1 MNDATELTPD
11 QTLELEWLRRRQQG
25 IGSSDSAVIYLGNV
39 YKKDR
44 VDLYTEKL
52 REVGPSAVLEG
63 LANPAFV
70 RGHAYEPKA
79 LELLAASIG
88 QAVHTPQT
96 TAERYQAFMMR
107 DPGAPWLFA
116 DLDGMCADGWVA
128 EAKSPAQ
135 RNADA
140 YRRDGVPSHNLI
152 QGQHLIHVVEAWAK
166 YGHWVP
172 GLGVM
177 PDGWTCPGVRFA
189 VYEPD
194 NVAVQVY
201 EVERDDQL
209 IKAIVEADRLFWF
222 GNVVARRPPLP
233 DLSEPPKKMPKPKG
247 GKYTP
252 VEGPEWDAGVSMFAN
267 VHRQRKDL
275 EAQLEGAK
283 IAEAAARAQLV
294 ERMATSRIEAAAVA
308 GWRFV
313 SRMSPGRK
321 GFDRKRLA
329 AEHPEINLARY
340 DTAGKAAPYFRAY
353 APGEEPEDEEG

>member
-1 MNDATELTPD
+1 MLTHD
-11 QTLELEWLRRRQQG
+11 QALELAWLRRRQQG

-39 YKKDR
+39 YTKDR

-52 REVGPSAVLEG
+52 REVGPSDVLEG

-70 RGHAYEPKA
+70 RGHAYEPRA

-88 QAVHTPQT
+88 QIVYTPQT
-96 TAERYQAFMMR
+96 PAERYGAYMLV
-107 DPGAPWLFA
+107 DPENPWLFA
-116 DLDGMCADGWVA
+116 DLDGMCADGWIA
-128 EAKSPAQ
+128 EAKAPSQ

-152 QGQHLIHVVEAWAK
+152 QGQHLIHVAQATADA
-166 YGHWVP
+166 GLPLP
-172 GLGVM
+172 GLGIV
-177 PDGWTCPGVRFA
+177 PSGWRCPGVRFA

-194 NVAVQVY
+194 NVAIQVY

-209 IKAIVEADRLFWF
+209 IEAIVTAGRLFWF
-222 GNVVARRPPLP
+222 GHVVGRQPPLP
-233 DLSEPPKKMPKPKG
+233 DLADPPTKMPKPKG
-247 GKYTP
+247 GTYTQIQ
-252 VEGPEWDAGVSMFAN
+252 GTEWDDDVAAFSDA
-267 VHRQRKDL
+267 HRRRRDL
-275 EAQLEGAK
+275 EQQLEAAK
-283 IAEAAARAQLV
+283 ADEAAARAQLV

-313 SRMSPGRK
+313 SRMGAGRK

-340 DTAGKAAPYFRAY
+340 DTPGRPAPYFRAY
-353 APGEEPEDEEG
+353 APGEEPEEETP

>member
-52 REVGPSAVLEG
+52 REVGPSDVLEG

-79 LELLAASIG
+79 LELLAANIG
-88 QAVHTPQT
+88 QTVYTPQA
-96 TAERYQAFMMR
+96 TAERYGSYMLV
-107 DPGAPWLFA
+107 DPVNPWLFA
-116 DLDGMCADGWVA
+116 DLDGMCADGWIA

-152 QGQHLIHVVEAWAK
+152 QGQHLIHVAQATADA
-166 YGHWVP
+166 GLPLP
-172 GLGVM
+172 GLGVV
-177 PDGWTCPGVRFA
+177 PAGWRCPGVRFA

-194 NVAVQVY
+194 NVAIQVY

-209 IKAIVEADRLFWF
+209 VKAIVEADRLFWF
-222 GNVVARRPPLP
+222 GNIVGRRPPLP
-233 DLSEPPKKMPKPKG
+233 ELAEPPKKMPKPKG

-252 VEGPEWDAGVSMFAN
+252 VEGDEWALTASDFCAAY
-267 VHRQRKDL
+267 RRRRDL
-275 EAQLEGAK
+275 EQQLEASK
-283 IAEAAARAQLV
+283 ADEAAARAQLV
-294 ERMATSRIEAAAVA
+294 ERMATSRIEAATID

-313 SRMSPGRK
+313 SRMSAGRK
-321 GFDRKRLA
+321 GFDRRRLA
-329 AEHPEINLARY
+329 AEHPEINLSRY
-340 DTAGKAAPYFRAY
+340 DTAGKATAYFRAY